1 MNSNDIIK
9 QVHRAAVEK
18 AAERCVVEGNSK
30 TAVEIGNAIIAYGKQ
45 WTEGLANDGKIDKS
59 EVDGICAEFDKII
72 ETHVPSVDGMSVGIA
87 YNGFS
92 ILGLGFKGIKHY
104 LNKWFNLGLK

>member
-1 MNSNDIIK
+1 MTSNEIIK

-18 AAERCVVEGNSK
+18 AAAKCALEGGNK